1 MMSITISEI
10 DTPKLASSS
19 SRSHG
24 ACLPSG
30 VGPRSGLT
38 TRASRRDRADTIHT
52 VRFSTISFLSDFG
65 HADEFVGV
73 VHSVI
78 RSIAPDAAVV
88 DITHGIRP
96 HDVRAGALALA
107 RSAQYL
113 CPGIVLAVV
122 DPGVGTDR
130 KAVAVEVG
138 DGASILV
145 GPDNGLLASAVAM
158 VGGAT
163 RAVELTNVDYQLSR
177 IGSTFDGRD
186 IFAPAAAHL
195 ALGVDM
201 GELGPVVDPTVL
213 MPGLLPVIAVED
225 GALVLEALWVDQ
237 YGNVQLNIGPDD
249 LVEWGDPFSLVAGDR
264 RETIA
269 RRQAYRDIST
279 GEVGA
284 VIDSSGLVS
293 LAVNGGSAA
302 DQLGIAP
309 GEELRIERTDDIQS
323 DGTRRDTSTPVT
335 LGRRS

>member
-1 MMSITISEI
+1 M
-10 DTPKLASSS
+10 
-19 SRSHG
+19 
-24 ACLPSG
+24 
-30 VGPRSGLT
+30 
-38 TRASRRDRADTIHT
+38 
-52 VRFSTISFLSDFG
+52 RFSTISFLSDFG

-78 RSIAPDAAVV
+78 RSISPEVTV
-88 DITHGIRP
+88 IDITHGIRP

-113 CPGIVLAVV
+113 CPGIVLGVV

-163 RAVELTNVDYQLSR
+163 RAVELVNADYQLAR
-177 IGSTFDGRD
+177 LGSTFDGRD

-195 ALGVDM
+195 ALGVEM
-201 GELGPVVDPTVL
+201 GELGPEIAPTSL

-225 GALVLEALWVDQ
+225 GVLVVEVLWIDQ

-249 LVEWGDPFSLVAGDR
+249 LAEWGNPFSLIAGDR
-264 RETIA
+264 RETIP
-269 RRQAYRDIST
+269 RRTAYRDITT

-284 VIDSSGLVS
+284 IVDSSGLVS

-302 DQLGIAP
+302 EHLAISS
-309 GEELRIERTDDIQS
+309 GEELRIERTDAPP
-323 DGTRRDTSTPVT
+323 RDASTPVT
-335 LGRRS
+335 LGRGN

>member
-1 MMSITISEI
+1 M
-10 DTPKLASSS
+10 
-19 SRSHG
+19 RY
-24 ACLPSG
+24 
-30 VGPRSGLT
+30 
-38 TRASRRDRADTIHT
+38 
-52 VRFSTISFLSDFG
+52 STISFLSDFG

-78 RSIAPDAAVV
+78 RSIAPEIAVV
-88 DITHGIRP
+88 DITHGITP

-113 CPGIVLAVV
+113 CPGVVLAVV

-138 DGASILV
+138 DGASVLV

-163 RAVELTNVDYQLSR
+163 RAVELTNTDYQLGR
-177 IGSTFDGRD
+177 LGTTFDGRD

-195 ALGVDM
+195 ALGVDLAD
-201 GELGPVVDPTVL
+201 LGPAMDPSSL
-213 MPGLLPVIAVED
+213 MPGLLPVVSVED
-225 GALVLEALWVDQ
+225 DALVLEALWIDQ

-249 LVEWGDPFSLVAGDR
+249 LADWGDPFSLVAGDR
-264 RETIA
+264 RETIR
-269 RRQAYRDIST
+269 RRQAYREITT

-302 DQLGIAP
+302 AALSIAA
-309 GEELRIERTDDIQS
+309 GEELRIERTD
-323 DGTRRDTSTPVT
+323 GPRGGTSTPVT
-335 LGRRS
+335 LGRGG